1 MADPATRTEI
11 ADAVHDAFNRPIATR
26 SELLAVAVGNSARPE
41 VITVLEQ
48 LPDDRPYRH
57 LRDLWPDLPGLPVG
71 A

>member
-1 MADPATRTEI
+1 MANPATRVEI
-11 ADAVHDAFNRPIATR
+11 AGAVRGAFGHPIATR
-26 SELLAVAVGNSARPE
+26 GELLAAAVRNGARPE

-48 LPDDRPYRH
+48 LPSDRPYRQ